1 MIARSK
7 ADCGSVAGPFS
18 VTAGSAGLAAVFLGG
33 LSLAETLMFAPL
45 FAVFSDGKKLK

>member
-7 ADCGSVAGPFS
+7 ADCGSVAGMTA
-18 VTAGSAGLAAVFLGG
+18 VTVGSAGLAAVFLDG

-45 FAVFSDGKKLK
+45 FAVFSDGKNLK